1 MQQTSNTYRASAP
14 PSTHFRPATCA
25 EVDCTHYLGGWQT
38 ILADNDKDNAA
49 WIRNYSGLQFTE
61 SRSDGTVAFTFAP
74 GQPCCRRNA
83 PRISL
88 ERPSIFTVNSGLGF
102 SRREPDQ
109 WVDEMGEQ
117 LEKLEG

>member
-1 MQQTSNTYRASAP
+1 MQQTFRASAP
-14 PSTHFRPATCA
+14 PSTHFRAATCA

-61 SRSDGTVAFTFAP
+61 SRSDGTVTFTFAP
-74 GQPCCRRNA
+74 GQPCFRRNEH
-83 PRISL
+83 RTSL
-88 ERPSIFTVNSGLGF
+88 DRPSIFTVNNGQGF
-102 SRREPDQ
+102 SRREPEQ

-117 LEKLEG
+117 LHKLEG

>member
-38 ILADNDKDNAA
+38 ILADNDKDNAD
-49 WIRNYSGLQFTE
+49 WIRNYSGLHFTE
-61 SRSDGTVAFTFAP
+61 SRSEGTVTFTFAP
-74 GQPCCRRNA
+74 GQPCFRRNQHL
-83 PRISL
+83 ISL
-88 ERPSIFTVNSGLGF
+88 ERPSIFTVNNGRGF
-102 SRREPDQ
+102 SRKEPDQ

-117 LEKLEG
+117 LHKFEG